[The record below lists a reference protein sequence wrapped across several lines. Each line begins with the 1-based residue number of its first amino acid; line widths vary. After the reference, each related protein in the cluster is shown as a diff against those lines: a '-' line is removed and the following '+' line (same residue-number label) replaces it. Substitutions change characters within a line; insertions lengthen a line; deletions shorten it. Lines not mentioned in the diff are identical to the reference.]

1 MKKSLYLA
9 GILLAVALGSVA
21 QPTFHTINKDIKG
34 DTHTWL
40 VDANCRKTGDYM
52 FNDMRAALSA
62 ADSIQRTLPKGTF
75 SEEHPLTIY
84 IAPSVY
90 WLDNPDDP
98 TIRKPL
104 PGEGIPY
111 GMKLKLDHVRLI
123 GLGKEPSHTILASNR
138 GQTQGAVGNFTMLHL
153 TGEDIL
159 FENLTLGNYCNVDL
173 VYEPDTSL
181 NRPRRADAIVQA
193 QLAICQGDRI
203 AARNCRFISRLN
215 TCPLVGARRT
225 YFDNCYFECTDDALC
240 GTGIHYQCRFTLFS
254 GKPFY
259 STQETGAV
267 FIDCDLHSLTDGKQ
281 YLVKSGS
288 PVSMVDCRWTMSP
301 GTSLRWTQD
310 PTDDQRSYQYNV
322 TKNGQPILIDEE
334 RSHLTVEMAGKRLL
348 DAYRLTLPKELFRPQ
363 ATGDTVVYNLF
374 NLTKG
379 EDGWNPANQP
389 VEVMEGYTGKAVAM
403 ILNHRRTTI
412 ETGKEALHLK
422 VSAQGFMQRPDFAQN
437 RQGVRWQVSGK
448 NPSCV
453 ELKQLADGGLQVIP
467 ANQGEETERVCITAT
482 DSTGLQ
488 AACVIDVKPQQLP
501 APKFTAQPVISREG
515 DTLNVSYALDLH
527 GRRDESVITWYRS
540 TTADGKD
547 AVAVTVNR
555 ADKPIEE
562 RKTYVLTA
570 ADRGKYIRATVTP
583 KHLRSPYGTP
593 CQTTFKKKIRTKE
606 KSIRHYST
614 DFANFPTERQPLL
627 MAGHWT
633 VDAYKPADTRA
644 HEWEADTIHPS
655 WTYGY
660 GVDGAAHRKGL
671 IQQVKGAR
679 LLYTPLEG
687 EYGDMELTLHVSP
700 CKTAGQGF
708 GSATGQ
714 YMDIYIKMDP
724 HTLSGYA
731 LRIIR
736 TTANDKAVDFQLM
749 AYNHGIATP
758 ISQAV
763 SSICYRTGC
772 VIRLQVTGH
781 TLTATAHNLNPL
793 PSPHRKGLTSE
804 VCLTASITPSPFG
817 GIGIQH
823 TGSVGAS
830 ATVIEDLQVTWH
842 E

>member
-1 MKKSLYLA
+1 MKKNLYLA
-9 GILLAVALGSVA
+9 GILLAVSLGGIA
-21 QPTFHTINKDIKG
+21 QTISHTFDKDIKG
-34 DTHTWL
+34 STHTWL
-40 VDANCRKTGDYM
+40 VDASSQQTGNYI

-203 AARNCRFISRLN
+203 AAKRCRFISRLN

-225 YFDNCYFECTDDALC
+225 YFEECYFECTDDALC
-240 GTGIHYQCRFTLFS
+240 GTGIHYQCSFTLFS

-259 STQETGAV
+259 STQGTGAV

-288 PVSMVDCRWTMSP
+288 PVSMMDCRWTMNQ

-322 TKNGQPILIDEE
+322 TKNGQPVLIDEE
-334 RSHLTVEMAGKRLL
+334 RPHLTVEMAGKRLL
-348 DAYRLTLPKELFRPQ
+348 DAYRLTLPKEMFRPQ

-379 EDGWNPANQP
+379 KDGWNPANQP

-403 ILNHRRTTI
+403 TLNHRRATI

-422 VSAQGFMQRPDFAQN
+422 ASTQGFMQRPDFTQN
-437 RQGVRWQVSGK
+437 RQGVRWLVNGK

-453 ELKQLADGGLQVIP
+453 ELKQLADGSLQVIP
-467 ANQGEETERVCITAT
+467 ANQGEEAERICITAT

-501 APKFTAQPVISREG
+501 APVFTAQPVISRKGE
-515 DTLNVSYALDLH
+515 TLKINYALDLH

-547 AVAVTVNR
+547 AVAVAVNR

-562 RKTYVLTA
+562 RRTYVLTA
-570 ADRGKYIRATVTP
+570 ADHGKYIRATVTP
-583 KHLRSPYGTP
+583 KHLRSPYGAP
-593 CQTTFKKKIRTKE
+593 CQTAFKKKIRTEE
-606 KSIRHYST
+606 KGISQYWT
-614 DFANFPTERQPLL
+614 DFANFPTERQPQII
-627 MAGHWT
+627 AGHWT
-633 VDAYKPADTRA
+633 VDAYKPTDTRG

-660 GVDGAAHRKGL
+660 GVDGAALRKGL
-671 IQQVKGAR
+671 IQRVKGAR
-679 LLYTPLEG
+679 LRYTPLPG
-687 EYGDMELTLHVSP
+687 EYHGMEVKLHVSP

-714 YMDIYIKMDP
+714 YMDIYIKMDTR
-724 HTLSGYA
+724 TLTGYA

-736 TTANDKAVDFQLM
+736 TTKNDKAVDFQLM
-749 AYNHGIATP
+749 RYDNGVVTP
-758 ISQAV
+758 ISKAV
-763 SSICYRTGC
+763 SAICYRTGC
-772 VIRLQVTGH
+772 VIHMQATEQ
-781 TLTATAHNLNPL
+781 TLTAHVSNTNPL
-793 PSPHRKGLTSE
+793 PSPHREGLAKE
-804 VCLTASITPSPFG
+804 VHLTAPITPSTFG
-817 GIGIQH
+817 GTGIQH

-830 ATVIEDLQVTWH
+830 ATVIESMQITWD
-842 E
+842 

>member
-9 GILLAVALGSVA
+9 GILLAIALGSVA
-21 QPTFHTINKDIKG
+21 QTASHTLNKDIKG

-62 ADSIQRTLPKGTF
+62 ADSIQHTLPKGTF

-123 GLGKEPSHTILASNR
+123 GLGKESSHTILASNR

-259 STQETGAV
+259 STQGTGAV

-301 GTSLRWTQD
+301 ETSLRWTQD

-334 RSHLTVEMAGKRLL
+334 RSHLTVEMAGRRLL

-403 ILNHRRTTI
+403 TLNHRRTTI

-501 APKFTAQPVISREG
+501 APKFTAQPVISRKGE
-515 DTLNVSYALDLH
+515 TLNISYALDLH

-562 RKTYVLTA
+562 RKAYVLTA

-593 CQTTFKKKIRTKE
+593 CQTAFEKKIRTKE

-804 VCLTASITPSPFG
+804 VRLTASITPSPFG